1 MEQMSLNYLLEQKDF
16 IRLISELNKYSFVDI
31 ADFLNTLEDGQMLEV
46 FQKIQK
52 DMIADI
58 FPYIQFPKQQYI
70 VENLNE
76 DDIGY
81 IISDLFLDDMVDFLE
96 KLPEPTS
103 KKIIQSLSDIDK
115 DKINSILKYEHDSV
129 GAIMT
134 EEYIALLGSVSVKDA
149 FERIRQTAFD
159 KESIYYIY
167 IINAEEKL
175 EGMITLRKLLMA
187 KDDNVLSDIM
197 QKNPVSVNVDED
209 KDAAVELIRKYD
221 IISIP
226 VVDKNFKLIGIVTV
240 DDAIDVVEEIHT
252 ENIEKTAGLT
262 PSDKP
267 YSQTGVFELSKHRIL
282 WLLLLM
288 LTATITGAIVEK
300 NSALISS
307 MAILASFMPLLTDTG
322 GNAGSQSATLIIR
335 ALALE
340 DVKIK
345 DCMKVLW
352 KEFRVALICGIA
364 LSAVNFARVYL
375 FTSAGLDVAF
385 AVSFSLFLTI
395 IMAKA
400 VGGILPIISKK
411 LNLDPAIMAS
421 PLITTIVDTLSL
433 LLYFFVCSRF
443 LV

>member
-16 IRLISELNKYSFVDI
+16 AKLVLELNKYSFVDI
-31 ADFLNTLEDGQMLEV
+31 ADFLNNLDDEQMLEV

-58 FPYIQFPKQQYI
+58 FPYIQFSKQQYI

-96 KLPEPTS
+96 KLPEATK
-103 KKIIQSLSDIDK
+103 KKIIQSLSDIDR

-134 EEYIALLGSVSVKDA
+134 EEYIALLGSVNVKGA

-167 IINAEEKL
+167 IISAEGRL

-187 KDDNVLSDIM
+187 KDDSILYDIM

-209 KDAAVELIRKYD
+209 KDVAVELIRKYD

-282 WLLLLM
+282 WLMLLM

-300 NSALISS
+300 NAALISS

-345 DCMKVLW
+345 DALKVLW
-352 KEFRVALICGIA
+352 KEFRVALICGVA

-375 FTSAGLDVAF
+375 FTGAGLDVALV
-385 AVSFSLFLTI
+385 VSLSLFLTI

-400 VGGILPIISKK
+400 VGGILPIISKR

-443 LV
+443 LM